1 VALKYDGEADI
12 VTFTT
17 AAMRSPQS
25 LSVTR
30 GGTVTIAGSP
40 MVDAGYDQPRSQSPI
55 DARLDAEQVSSRFGP
70 HKVTADYVHGRF
82 V

>member
-1 VALKYDGEADI
+1 VALKFDGEADI

-30 GGTVTIAGSP
+30 EG
-40 MVDAGYDQPRSQSPI
+40 
-55 DARLDAEQVSSRFGP
+55 RLDAEQVSSRFGP

>member
-30 GGTVTIAGSP
+30 EG
-40 MVDAGYDQPRSQSPI
+40 
-55 DARLDAEQVSSRFGP
+55 RLDAEQVSSRFGP